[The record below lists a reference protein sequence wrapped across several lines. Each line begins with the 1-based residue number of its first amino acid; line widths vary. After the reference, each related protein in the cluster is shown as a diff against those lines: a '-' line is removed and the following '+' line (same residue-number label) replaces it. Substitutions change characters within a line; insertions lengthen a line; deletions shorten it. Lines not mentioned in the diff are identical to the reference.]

1 MSCLIAFL
9 TMPIAMGINLGHLVG
24 TFLEWFQ
31 NNIRNAEMVCSKTV
45 IKQTFYGKVLEKI
58 VMLALEKFENKLL
71 E

>member
-1 MSCLIAFL
+1 
-9 TMPIAMGINLGHLVG
+9 MPIAMGINLGHLVG

-58 VMLALEKFENKLL
+58 VMLALEKF
-71 E
+71 